1 MLKKI
6 IYCVRQFFNVAC
18 VSSGIACFLEVITDK
33 NLSDEMGFVIGGL
46 GVLSIVY
53 GMNKVIELYIKQSN
67 KE

>member
-6 IYCVRQFFNVAC
+6 IYSVRQFFNVVC

-33 NLSDEMGFVIGGL
+33 NLSDEMGYIIGGI
-46 GVLSIVY
+46 GVLSLVY
-53 GMNKVIELYIKQSN
+53 GANKIIELYIEQS

>member
-6 IYCVRQFFNVAC
+6 IYFVRQFFNFVC
-18 VSSGIACFLEVITDK
+18 ISSGISCFLKVITDK
-33 NLSDEMGFVIGGL
+33 NMNDEMGYIIGGI

-53 GMNKVIELYIKQSN
+53 GANKMIELYIEQN

>member
-6 IYCVRQFFNVAC
+6 IYCIRQFFNVVC
-18 VSSGIACFLEVITDK
+18 VSSGIACFLTVITDK
-33 NLSDEMGFVIGGL
+33 NLSDEMGYIIGGI

-53 GMNKVIELYIKQSN
+53 GANKIIELYVKQN